1 MQHRTPSPNTQS
13 GASVKFRGVMLVL
26 LEHFLP
32 FSYARVS
39 RQHDPKN
46 AHRLATAENH
56 RGTGFG
62 GRGNALGVLEKRQL
76 GASVCAFVGNVA
88 VPRAHTHQERG
99 FYAGR
104 FIAAPELRA
113 MRFKK

>member
-1 MQHRTPSPNTQS
+1 
-13 GASVKFRGVMLVL
+13 MLVL
-26 LEHFLP
+26 LEQYLP
-32 FSYARVS
+32 FKLRARFTTA
-39 RQHDPKN
+39 RPRN

-99 FYAGR
+99 VYAGR